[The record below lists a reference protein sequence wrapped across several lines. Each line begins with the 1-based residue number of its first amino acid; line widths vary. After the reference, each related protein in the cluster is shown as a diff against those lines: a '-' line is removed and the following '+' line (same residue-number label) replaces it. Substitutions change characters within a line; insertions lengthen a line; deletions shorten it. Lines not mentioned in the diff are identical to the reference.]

1 MELRTLRYFLTVIQE
16 GSITNASKRLH
27 ITQPTLSRQLSDLER
42 ELGRPLLNRVHTGI
56 TLTEYGVMLARYA
69 ESIIA
74 LTDKAEAD
82 IKLLSQTVSGSVH
95 IACGETS
102 AVEQIADAMI
112 ATRQKYPEITF
123 ELYSGTTSDLTDGFV
138 RGHYDF
144 LLECDVQPHENM
156 NMLLLDHRDQWGAIV
171 RRDDPLAS
179 LAYVRPEDLI
189 GRTLMVS
196 RQGMKTNILRSWLS
210 PVLDAVDIGVHYS
223 LAINTK
229 FLARKGVGVVITYEN
244 LITSDTGNTYD
255 TTSDLT
261 FIPLDPPLEAQHS
274 LLWKKALLSR
284 QAQAF
289 LDILQAQAH

>member
-56 TLTEYGVMLARYA
+56 APTEYGVMLARYA

-112 ATRQKYPEITF
+112 ATVTPIVKITMH
-123 ELYSGTTSDLTDGFV
+123 GT
-138 RGHYDF
+138 RYNHQ
-144 LLECDVQPHENM
+144 LLICRIRTCRHFF
-156 NMLLLDHRDQWGAIV
+156 
-171 RRDDPLAS
+171 
-179 LAYVRPEDLI
+179 I
-189 GRTLMVS
+189 GSFTH
-196 RQGMKTNILRSWLS
+196 I
-210 PVLDAVDIGVHYS
+210 A
-223 LAINTK
+223 
-229 FLARKGVGVVITYEN
+229 
-244 LITSDTGNTYD
+244 
-255 TTSDLT
+255 
-261 FIPLDPPLEAQHS
+261 
-274 LLWKKALLSR
+274 
-284 QAQAF
+284 
-289 LDILQAQAH
+289 

>member
-42 ELGRPLLNRVHTGI
+42 ELGRSLLNRVHTGI
-56 TLTEYGVMLARYA
+56 TPTEYGVMLARYA

-112 ATRQKYPEITF
+112 ATRQKYPEIDF
-123 ELYSGTTSDLTDGFV
+123 ELYSGTTSDLTDEFV

-144 LLECDVQPHENM
+144 LLECDVQPHDNM
-156 NMLLLDHRDQWGAIV
+156 NVLYLNHRDTWGAIV
-171 RRDDPLAS
+171 PDNDNLAS
-179 LAYVRPEDLI
+179 HTSVRPEDLI
-189 GRTLMVS
+189 GRTLIVS
-196 RQGMKTNILRSWLS
+196 RQGMNTGMLRSWLS
-210 PVLDAVDIGVHYS
+210 PVSDSVDIGVRYN
-223 LAINTK
+223 LATNTK
-229 FLARKGVGVVITYEN
+229 FLARKGVGVVLTYED
-244 LITSDTGNTYD
+244 LIAEDTHD
-255 TTSDLT
+255 SSSDLR
-261 FIPLDPPLEAQHS
+261 FIPLDPPLQAQHG
-274 LLWKKALLSR
+274 LIWKKTLLSR

-289 LDILQAQAH
+289 LDVLQEQAH